1 MHPEFLSFLAAN
13 GVDPQEYIYEK
24 PIPRY
29 IRVNPRKDVQPTVVA
44 LAAALKAPVSAV
56 PWFPSFYRLDP
67 DVRVGNSAPYKAAE
81 IYGTDVASGVA
92 VHALGVCPDDHVL
105 DLCAAPGMKLCLIA
119 DLQAG
124 GSGTCT
130 GVDVSFDRMRVA
142 RNVVRKYG
150 VQNAR
155 LYVADGTTF
164 DVRPPGRRGQSQA
177 VDHESQDDRVD
188 EDCVEDNRMEDD
200 TGEVEDGGALDF
212 DLFSDTIGDDEDGEP
227 AHVDAV
233 TKEEAS
239 VEHSAPPKTK
249 LFHASRI
256 VRHLPPSPSS
266 FYDKVLVDAE
276 CTHDGS
282 IAHLLKYDRLG
293 WATFSAKFLDPSRLA
308 NLHALQLAL
317 LSNGLRLCKPGGT
330 VVYATCSFTTAQN
343 EDIVRD
349 FIATIPDGV
358 VRLEKIEPVDERDPF
373 PVAKSLKALYP
384 DVPGIEFCLRFSP
397 VASQTSGL
405 FIAKFKKLL

>member
-29 IRVNPRKDVQPTVVA
+29 IRLNPRKDVQPTVVA

-56 PWFPSFYRLDP
+56 SWFPSFYRLDP

-130 GVDVSFDRMRVA
+130 GVDVSLDRMRVA

-164 DVRPPGRRGQSQA
+164 DVRPPGQRGQSQA
-177 VDHESQDDRVD
+177 VEHESRDHRVD
-188 EDCVEDNRMEDD
+188 EDC
-200 TGEVEDGGALDF
+200 
-212 DLFSDTIGDDEDGEP
+212 
-227 AHVDAV
+227 
-233 TKEEAS
+233 
-239 VEHSAPPKTK
+239 TK

-256 VRHLPPSPSS
+256 IRHLPSSPSS
-266 FYDKVLVDAE
+266 LYDKVLVDAE

-293 WATFSAKFLDPSRLA
+293 WATFSAKFLDPNRLA

-317 LSNGLRLCKPGGT
+317 LSNGFRLCKPGGT

-349 FIATIPDGV
+349 FIATIPDGS

-373 PVAKSLKALYP
+373 PVTKSLKALYP
-384 DVPGIEFCLRFSP
+384 NVPGIEFCLRFSP